1 VKRLLSLTLGF
12 ALLAALCGCGSKF
25 FIRGAINTGTVS
37 GTVSAVQ
44 LNIVSNNGASV
55 TVTLVTFLESGMPS
69 TMNFCGDQRSLFP
82 LDQFVRASFTPTPEC
97 ASIVQI
103 TIG

>member
-1 VKRLLSLTLGF
+1 MKRLLSLTLGF

-44 LNIVSNNGASV
+44 LSIASENGASV
-55 TVTLVTFLESGMPS
+55 TVTMVTFLQSGMPNS
-69 TMNFCGDQRSLFP
+69 MNFCGDQRGLVP
-82 LDQFVRASFTPTPEC
+82 VEQFVRASFTMTPAC
-97 ASIVQI
+97 ASIVQV